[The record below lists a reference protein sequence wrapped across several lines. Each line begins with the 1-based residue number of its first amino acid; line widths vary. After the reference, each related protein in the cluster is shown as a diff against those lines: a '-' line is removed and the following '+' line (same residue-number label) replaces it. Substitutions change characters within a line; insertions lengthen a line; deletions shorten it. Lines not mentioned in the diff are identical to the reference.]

1 MFKLNNLV
9 LLIIFF
15 ILFNLNSYS
24 KEIVFTGNEKL
35 QLDDLQTLSKLDIY
49 SKNFDELLVNELIRE
64 LFISDLIN
72 DISYEFYEDKY
83 LIKINESP
91 IINQIIINGNLR
103 IDEQIFI
110 ENFIN
115 KKDSIFL
122 KRNIQ
127 NDINLIQNIYSS
139 KGYQFVEINAVTE
152 KINNNRINLIYNITE
167 NKPSNIFKISFY
179 GNNFFSN
186 RFLSS
191 KIVSKEKSTFNIFK
205 SGSNLNQDI
214 FDFDNKLIEGLY
226 NDYGF
231 FDVKTNYEIVP
242 YSKYNYQLNFY
253 IEENS
258 RVQIDN
264 IDTSSLSDNI
274 FNLLEKEL
282 NNFNKT
288 LDKKD
293 FFYDTKVIN
302 NFISAS
308 NDYLYQSNIYDLS
321 IEAKIEFIKNKTIL
335 KIFSKPQS
343 PFIVNKII
351 INGNSISKDKTI
363 RSKIDFEPGDIINDE
378 ILSDSEVKLKTL
390 SYLSSVNI
398 SSIKTNYNSNDILI
412 EIDENKKTGNINFAG
427 SLSGDTG
434 LGLGFNINDKNI
446 RGSGNELDFSI
457 NLNSEQTFFD
467 FVYKTTSIKNSRIKN
482 EYSIFNN
489 DLDLTN
495 SFGYKSKE
503 YGVRYAL
510 SFQYNVNTSISSGLS
525 FKNSEGY
532 ASTKNISSISDNIGN
547 FNDFEF
553 NTFISYDTKND
564 YLFPTDGNSFVI
576 RALYSPND
584 LSDNSYYKLIF
595 KNDNYYQ
602 ISDNKNYLFLIN
614 NLGITDSQNGKL
626 KTINA
631 FSLGGLNFKGFDY
644 RGIGKFDGNI
654 YLGGNKL
661 MTSTIGYGG
670 DFIFDESDNINYKL
684 FYSLGSIWDS
694 DYASNDKFNLRSSA
708 GISLDILTP
717 LAPISL
723 TYAVPIDQVSTD
735 KTRRFNFILGTS
747 F

>member
-1 MFKLNNLV
+1 MLKVNNLI
-9 LLIIFF
+9 LFIIFF
-15 ILFNLNSYS
+15 SIFNFNSYS
-24 KEIVFTGNEKL
+24 KEIVFIGNEKL
-35 QLDDLQTLSKLDIY
+35 QLNDLQTLSKLDIY
-49 SKNFDELLVNELIRE
+49 KKNFDELLVNELIRE
-64 LFISDLIN
+64 LYISDLIK
-72 DISYEFYEDKY
+72 DISYEVFEDKY

-91 IINQIIINGNLR
+91 IINQIFINGNLR
-103 IDEQIFI
+103 TDNEIFI

-115 KKDSIFL
+115 KKDGIFL
-122 KRNIQ
+122 KKNIQ
-127 NDINLIQNIYSS
+127 NDINLIKNIYFS

-152 KINNNRINLIYNITE
+152 KINNNRINLIFNITE

-191 KIVSKEKSTFNIFK
+191 KIISKKKSTFNFFK

-231 FDVKTNYEIVP
+231 FNVKSNYEIVP

-258 RVQIDN
+258 RVQIDS
-264 IDTSSLSDNI
+264 IDTSSLSDKI
-274 FNLLEKEL
+274 FNLLEKKF
-282 NNFNKT
+282 NNFYRI
-288 LDKKD
+288 LEKKD
-293 FFYDTKVIN
+293 FYYNTNAIN

-308 NDYLYQSNIYDLS
+308 NDFLYQSNIYDLS
-321 IEAKIEFIKNKTIL
+321 IEAKIEFIENKSIL
-335 KIFSKPQS
+335 KIYSQS
-343 PFIVNKII
+343 QTPFIVNKIL
-351 INGNSISKDKTI
+351 INGNSITKDKTI
-363 RSKIDFEPGDIINDE
+363 RSKIDFEPGDIINNE
-378 ILSDSEVKLKTL
+378 ILSDSEVKLKNL
-390 SYLSSVNI
+390 SYLDSVNVI
-398 SSIKTNYNSNDILI
+398 STKTNNNSNDILF
-412 EIDENKKTGNINFAG
+412 EIDENKKTGSINFAG
-427 SLSGDTG
+427 SVSGDTG
-434 LGLGFNINDKNI
+434 LGLGLNINDKNL
-446 RGSGNELDFSI
+446 RGSGNEIDFSI

-467 FVYKTTSIKNSRIKN
+467 FVFKSTSLKNSKIKN

-495 SFGYKSKE
+495 SFGYKSRE
-503 YGVRYAL
+503 NGLRYNL
-510 SFQYNVNTSISSGLS
+510 SFQYSNDISLSSGIS
-525 FKNSEGY
+525 FKNSQGY

-547 FNDFEF
+547 FTDFEL
-553 NTFISYDTKND
+553 NTIISYDTKND

-576 RALYSPND
+576 RAFYSPED
-584 LSDNSYYKLIF
+584 LSDNSYYKLIV

-602 ISDNKNYLFLIN
+602 ISDKKNYLFLIN

-644 RGIGKFDGNI
+644 RGIGNFDENI

-684 FYSLGSIWDS
+684 FYSIGSVWDS
-694 DYASNDKFNLRSSA
+694 DYASNDNFNLRSSA

-723 TYAVPIDQVSTD
+723 TYAVPIERSSTD
-735 KTRRFNFILGTS
+735 KIRRFNFILGTS